1 MPNTTK
7 PLTPTEVE
15 QSAPRSSEYKLGDGG
30 GLYLAVKP
38 NGKKFWL
45 FNYQRPI
52 SKRRNNIS
60 FGRYPDFSLVMAR
73 QLRERAKDLLADNID
88 PQKPDGDKEVSIL
101 ENFIARGYL
110 GKYSFGYLRFSQKPN
125 VWGVRTITGR
135 FIEARQQSEGGAKAE
150 ARLLRG
156 KDV

>member
-1 MPNTTK
+1 MANTTN
-7 PLTPTEVE
+7 PLTSTEVE
-15 QSAPRSSEYKLGDGG
+15 QAVPRSSEYKLGDGG
-30 GLYLAVKP
+30 GLYLLVKP

-52 SKRRNNIS
+52 SKRRNNMS
-60 FGRYPDFSLVMAR
+60 FGRYPTFSLEMAR
-73 QLRERAKDLLADNID
+73 QLRVRAKELLADNID

-101 ENFIARGYL
+101 DNFIARGWL
-110 GKYSFGYLRFSQKPN
+110 GKYSSGYLRFAHKPN

-150 ARLLRG
+150 ARMLQG
-156 KDV
+156 TDA